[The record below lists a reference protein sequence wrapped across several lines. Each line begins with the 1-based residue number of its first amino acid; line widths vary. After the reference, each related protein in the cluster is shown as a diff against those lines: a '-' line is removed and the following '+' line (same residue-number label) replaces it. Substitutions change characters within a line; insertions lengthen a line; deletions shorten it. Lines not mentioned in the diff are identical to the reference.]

1 MDRVEKAA
9 RAIPDEAVEA
19 AWTAYLDKVG
29 DGPDG
34 GLDGIRA
41 AIQAA
46 LAVMEREGEALSGYG
61 DYTPVTIRSG
71 TVASPRP
78 EAVGEAVK
86 AERERCAKIAEA
98 TIDVERDDPRSM
110 SREVK
115 WRDGPAIA
123 AAIRQGPLDISR
135 VP

>member
-1 MDRVEKAA
+1 M
-9 RAIPDEAVEA
+9 
-19 AWTAYLDKVG
+19 G
-29 DGPDG
+29 
-34 GLDGIRA
+34 RA
-41 AIQAA
+41 AQHAGA
-46 LAVMEREGEALSGYG
+46 HAPASA
-61 DYTPVTIRSG
+61 
-71 TVASPRP
+71 ASPRP
-78 EAVGEAVK
+78 EAVGEAEPDE